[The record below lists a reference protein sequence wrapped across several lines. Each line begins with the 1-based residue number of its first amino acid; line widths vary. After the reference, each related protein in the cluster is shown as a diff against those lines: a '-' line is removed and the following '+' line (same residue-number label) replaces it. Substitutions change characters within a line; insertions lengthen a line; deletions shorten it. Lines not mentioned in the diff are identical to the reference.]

1 MHFDSCLMLIYA
13 GNCIWKKRQWQAA
26 KNYIE
31 NEYTYVYAGLSW
43 ATYQAALQSTRAGAG
58 LGGEFWKRKKR
69 K

>member
-1 MHFDSCLMLIYA
+1 ME
-13 GNCIWKKRQWQAA
+13 KRQWQAA